1 MVYIMK
7 ITILIITLMSNIVH
21 ALHIERFDADE
32 FFREITSERDE
43 PTRKAIKDKC
53 RIQLLE
59 LKVCQLEN
67 VTQRSLQ
74 LPMRAHCPI
83 REHWKGDHDEPH
95 KPHKDKKT
103 CDDYK
108 TNLKTCA
115 KTTEDRL
122 IKEIIEQLE
131 QRIGPKACI
140 QRGWKTY
147 CS

>member
-1 MVYIMK
+1 
-7 ITILIITLMSNIVH
+7 MSNIVY

-67 VTQRSLQ
+67 VTQWSLQ
-74 LPMRAHCPI
+74 LA
-83 REHWKGDHDEPH
+83 KGVHDEPH

-115 KTTEDRL
+115 KTTHEEDRL
-122 IKEIIEQLE
+122 KEILEQLE
-131 QRIGPKACI
+131 GQGMPKTCI
-140 QRGWKTY
+140 RRGWKTY

>member
-1 MVYIMK
+1 
-7 ITILIITLMSNIVH
+7 MSNIVH

-74 LPMRAHCPI
+74 LA
-83 REHWKGDHDEPH
+83 KGVHDEPH

-122 IKEIIEQLE
+122 KEIIEQLE
-131 QRIGPKACI
+131 QGMPKACI
-140 QRGWKTY
+140 QRGWRNI
-147 CS
+147 CF